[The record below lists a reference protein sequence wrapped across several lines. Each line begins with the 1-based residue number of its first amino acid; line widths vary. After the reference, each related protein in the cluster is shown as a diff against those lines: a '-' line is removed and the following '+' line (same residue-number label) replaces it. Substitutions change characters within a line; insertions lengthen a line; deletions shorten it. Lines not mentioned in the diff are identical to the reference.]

1 MRGGSS
7 SFVNLKKVSG
17 LGLPAVEYEEQ
28 PYAGQS
34 GTTTT
39 GRRDLPRTITLSG
52 DMNGGQ
58 REIMK
63 FLKSFYFP
71 GYLECESGRIK
82 RKINCKCINMDDIER
97 RLGSGINSFTVQ
109 LQADNPY
116 FSDVHETTLPLAG
129 YENVVT
135 TKFTLPTAFTKR
147 VHEGNCDNTGDIIC
161 YPVIKIYARHN
172 PTEGVENIITLCN
185 ATTGAKIIINHT
197 MTIDEV
203 LTVDIPSREIVSNIN
218 GDITNQLEDG
228 VELSKFHLAVGSNN
242 ITYETA
248 DTSQPL
254 AVSVTYNNRY
264 IMAVM

>member
-1 MRGGSS
+1 MRGGNSH
-7 SFVNLKKVSG
+7 FINLKKVSG
-17 LGLPAVEYEEQ
+17 LGLPAVDYEEQ
-28 PYAGQS
+28 IFAGQS
-34 GTTTT
+34 GVTTI

-52 DMNGGQ
+52 DINGGQ

-116 FSDVHETTLPLAG
+116 FCDVHETTLPLAG

-147 VHEGNCDNTGDIIC
+147 VHQGDCNNTDQ
-161 YPVIKIYARHN
+161 Y
-172 PTEGVENIITLCN
+172 
-185 ATTGAKIIINHT
+185 TGI
-197 MTIDEV
+197 
-203 LTVDIPSREIVSNIN
+203 LLSR
-218 GDITNQLEDG
+218 
-228 VELSKFHLAVGSNN
+228 
-242 ITYETA
+242 
-248 DTSQPL
+248 
-254 AVSVTYNNRY
+254 
-264 IMAVM
+264 